1 MEENKEIKTEP
12 IQSGVKLTKKGLP
25 DKRSITSKQNINK
38 AQKKVKEVLQNEGKK
53 IVERAKVVHQEIE
66 SEDDEQY
73 ESTDDDTEYVIQ
85 KVTSKSKVK
94 SKPAIIIEE
103 PKDDVSEKINILTK
117 SFEDLKQ
124 ENQNLKKTFIQ
135 ADHLHKINSMTRKML
150 LKF

>member
-1 MEENKEIKTEP
+1 MEETKEIETEP
-12 IQSGVKLTKKGLP
+12 TPSGVKLTKKGLP

-53 IVERAKVVHQEIE
+53 IVEKAKVVREEIE
-66 SEDDEQY
+66 SEY
-73 ESTDDDTEYVIQ
+73 ETEEDSDTEYTIQ
-85 KVTSKSKVK
+85 KVSSKSKVK
-94 SKPAIIIEE
+94 TKPAIIIEE

>member
-1 MEENKEIKTEP
+1 MEL
-12 IQSGVKLTKKGLP
+12 SL
-25 DKRSITSKQNINK
+25 
-38 AQKKVKEVLQNEGKK
+38 QKKVKEVLQNEGKK
-53 IVERAKVVHQEIE
+53 IVERAKLVHQRHKEIE
-66 SEDDEQY
+66 SDEEEYQ
-73 ESTDDDTEYVIQ
+73 STDDETEYVIQ
-85 KVTSKSKVK
+85 KVTSKSKIK